1 MPIYEYKCK
10 TCDSVL
16 EVIQKFSDA
25 PLTTHEGCGG
35 ELERLLGSPA
45 LQFKGAGW
53 YVNDYAKGKGKSNG
67 KSGEASSEAKSETKS
82 EPKAESKP
90 PASTAAKTD

>member
-10 TCDSVL
+10 TCDSVV

-25 PLTTHEGCGG
+25 PLTKHEGCGG

-53 YVNDYAKGKGKSNG
+53 YVNDYAKSGKSNG
-67 KSGEASSEAKSETKS
+67 KSGGPAETKS
-82 EPKAESKP
+82 EPKPEAKAESKP
-90 PASTAAKTD
+90 AAKTD